1 MALVREFL
9 IDAEHL
15 QTHHLK
21 VVLSQNLVGLVGTW
35 PLKNLKKVKNKRT
48 FRNAL
53 FYKKIKNVKNV
64 FYTHDIYAYTSELE
78 LWAAPLPWR
87 LDSIFFYYP

>member
-1 MALVREFL
+1 MALVREFP

-53 FYKKIKNVKNV
+53 FIKKNKKREKR
-64 FYTHDIYAYTSELE
+64 FLH
-78 LWAAPLPWR
+78 P
-87 LDSIFFYYP
+87 